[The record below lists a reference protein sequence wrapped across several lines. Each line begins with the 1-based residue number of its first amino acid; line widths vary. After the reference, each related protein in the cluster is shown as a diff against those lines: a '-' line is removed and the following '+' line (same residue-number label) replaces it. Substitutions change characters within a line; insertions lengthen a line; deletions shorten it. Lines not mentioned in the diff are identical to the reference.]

1 MAKILI
7 AEDESSVRSLIR
19 LTLESGQTEIF
30 EADNGADA
38 VDVARRELPELI
50 FLDWSMPGLSGIE
63 VCVALRDDPATAQI
77 KIVMLTARSD
87 GRDRVAGLDAG
98 ADVYITKPFSPLQ
111 LLDKVVEVLG
121 PGALSAPPP

>member
-98 ADVYITKPFSPLQ
+98 ADEYITKPFSPLQ